1 MKHRSDRVPVGV
13 SLSGS
18 AAGCPGENLL
28 YQDWNNALANISPV
42 SKISRRYN
50 RNDRISGIL
59 QLETLNHSK
68 QEDETNKKE
77 KITG

>member
-42 SKISRRYN
+42 SKFQGATIEMIGEVESC
-50 RNDRISGIL
+50 SWKL
-59 QLETLNHSK
+59 
-68 QEDETNKKE
+68 
-77 KITG
+77 